1 MTFEDLFNFESA
13 IETAACA
20 ILGETAWHEFS
31 DKVATGPLIGYEV
44 KFAGTPTGVQRQ
56 WKSIKLPVEYRGTLE
71 VRVVTTRFQNS
82 DKHAALLTQARVSF
96 LQALYL
102 FNDTN
107 LPYHWVTYVA
117 EQSAVRGHD
126 QENGGNGGIDH
137 TTLRFELVVSI
148 RDECWLDE

>member
-1 MTFEDLFNFESA
+1 MTFSDLFNFESA
-13 IETAACA
+13 IENAACA
-20 ILGETAWHEFS
+20 ILGENAWHEFS
-31 DKVATGPLIGYEV
+31 DAVRTGPLIGYEV
-44 KFAGTPTGVQRQ
+44 KFAGAPTGDKKRA
-56 WKSIKLPVEYRGTLE
+56 WKQILLPTEWRGTLE

-82 DKHAALLTQARVSF
+82 DQHAPLLTQARVSF

-117 EQSAVRGHD
+117 EQPCVRGHD
-126 QENGGNGGIDH
+126 QENGGIDH

-148 RDECWLDE
+148 REEHWLDQ